1 MSFNELVW
9 KMAKANYQK
18 YMFYLICNSFA
29 VMFFFMFSTLYFN
42 SQIVQVKESQSIQ
55 YVLAVPGAA
64 LLVFTVF
71 FISYAHGIFI
81 KRRKS
86 EFGLFMTL
94 GMSNRDITR
103 LLLLENGLVA
113 VLSILSGITAGALFS
128 GLFFTL
134 LMEGA
139 GIQGIT
145 FQLTVKMFLSTILA
159 YLIVFLTALG
169 KSLFQILKGNVL
181 QSLKS
186 DKVAEAIKMRSPI
199 FGGVGFA
206 IMVVS
211 ILGLYFT
218 YSDPVMGGD
227 YLLIWAMATFIGLY
241 ISLFQFTSF
250 LIGLTKKSKPFYYRG
265 MLLLSSLDYKF
276 RRLTSIL
283 MLVTILIMVTIL
295 YSTIILS
302 TYMLDE
308 KRVITENPFDIAFS
322 ETEKQAAEPYFDSG
336 KNPVKAHLQLP
347 IFHYDLS
354 PNEWWTGEFVFMPV
368 SEFNKIASLNIDL
381 KRNEYIYF
389 VNVEK
394 ENWDGSNAA
403 ERELSFQ
410 NPNGKITF
418 MLKETIAAKKMNNLS
433 ALYEVRVV
441 NDANYELLKESLAGE
456 ELKIHLI
463 NVADWKMTG
472 PFVEELGNSLGTGQ
486 VASKIGD
493 HNLNK
498 QSNGILF
505 FVSTFLSVLF
515 CFGSFSLL
523 YLNLFSDI
531 DKEKEKYTKL
541 NYIGITPKEMKR
553 NVSWE
558 ITPIFFVPMV
568 VGTTLALLYFIA
580 MAKDI
585 GGVMKNQELMLH
597 FFLVAGI
604 YFCIQLGFFLFTRRR
619 VYVHLTSS

>member
-1 MSFNELVW
+1 MSFSKIVW

-18 YMFYLICNSFA
+18 YIFYLLCNSFA

-55 YVLAVPGAA
+55 YVLAVQGAA

-103 LLLLENGLVA
+103 LLLLENGIVA
-113 VLSILSGITAGALFS
+113 MLSILSGIFAGALFS
-128 GLFFTL
+128 GLFFTVL
-134 LMEGA
+134 IKNI
-139 GIQGIT
+139 GIQTISLE
-145 FQLTVKMFLSTILA
+145 LTAKMFLSTILA
-159 YLIVFLTALG
+159 YLMVFFTAVG
-169 KSLFQILKGNVL
+169 KSLFQILKGNLL
-181 QSLKS
+181 QTMKS
-186 DKVAEAIKMRSPI
+186 DKVAETIKMKSPVI
-199 FGGVGFA
+199 GGAGFA
-206 IMVVS
+206 IVIVS
-211 ILGLYFT
+211 ILGLYYT
-218 YSDPVMGGD
+218 YSDSIHGGD

-241 ISLFQFTSF
+241 ICLFQFTSF

-265 MLLLSSLDYKF
+265 MLLLSSLNYKF

-283 MLVTILIMVTIL
+283 MLVTVLIMVTIL
-295 YSTIILS
+295 YSTLILS
-302 TYMLDE
+302 TYILDE
-308 KRVITENPFDIAFS
+308 KRVISENPFDIAYS
-322 ETEKQAAEPYFDSG
+322 ETENQTAQPFFDSG
-336 KNPVKAHLQLP
+336 KNPLKTHLQLP
-347 IFHYDLS
+347 VFRYDLS
-354 PNEWWTGEFVFMPV
+354 SNDWSEGEFVFMPV
-368 SEFNKIASLNIDL
+368 GEFNKISSLNMDL

-389 VNVEK
+389 ANVDPQ
-394 ENWDGSNAA
+394 NLDVSNAA
-403 ERELSFQ
+403 ERELSLQ
-410 NPNGKITF
+410 HPNGRITF

-441 NDANYELLKESLAGE
+441 NDTDYELLKESMAGE
-456 ELKIHLI
+456 ELKIHLL
-463 NVADWKMTG
+463 NVADWTKTG
-472 PFVEELGNSLGTGQ
+472 PFVEELANSLGTGL

-493 HNLNK
+493 HIHNK

-531 DKEKEKYTKL
+531 DREKEKYKKL
-541 NYIGITPKEMKR
+541 NSIGITPKEMKR

-558 ITPIFFVPMV
+558 ITPIFFIPMV

-585 GGVMKNQELMLH
+585 GGIMKNQELLLH

-619 VYVHLTSS
+619 IYVHLTSS